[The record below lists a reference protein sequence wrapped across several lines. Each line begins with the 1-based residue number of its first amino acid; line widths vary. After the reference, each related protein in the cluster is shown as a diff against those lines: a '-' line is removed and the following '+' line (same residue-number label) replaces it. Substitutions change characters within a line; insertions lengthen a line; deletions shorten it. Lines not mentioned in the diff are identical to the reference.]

1 MADKLNVKE
10 TLEEISKLEKLQA
23 QVELRIA
30 QHAEEEK
37 ELQAQLAKMGLREED
52 LEPKMAALT
61 ASIMERLTFI
71 KGASAAGQVT
81 K

>member
-10 TLEEISKLEKLQA
+10 TLEEISRLEKLQA
-23 QVELRIA
+23 QVELRIS
-30 QHAEEEK
+30 QHTEEEK
-37 ELQAQLAKMGLREED
+37 ALQEQLAKMGLKEED

-71 KGASAAGQVT
+71 KNATAGQVA

>member
-1 MADKLNVKE
+1 MANNINVKE
-10 TLEEISKLEKLQA
+10 TLEEISRLEKLQA
-23 QVELRIA
+23 QVELRIS

-37 ELQAQLAKMGLREED
+37 ELKDQLDKMGLKEED
-52 LEPKMAALT
+52 LAPKMEALS

-71 KGASAAGQVT
+71 KNATMPERS